1 MFEMP
6 PRFPQNVVPLLPF
19 HVAKAAIRIFRVAA
33 GRAGIRINSLMI
45 DGSRERVICNR
56 RKGMI
61 SEESSFKIP
70 SPKLRL
76 CILRFYRTNGL
87 PVNLPVKKF
96 LLEQFGKNVLE

>member
-6 PRFPQNVVPLLPF
+6 PRFPQNVVLLPF
-19 HVAKAAIRIFRVAA
+19 HVAKVAIRIFKVAA
-33 GRAGIRINSLMI
+33 ERAGIRINSLMI

-70 SPKLRL
+70 SPQHINSTSFYVSRL
-76 CILRFYRTNGL
+76 ILHKETKQRNTCL
-87 PVNLPVKKF
+87 
-96 LLEQFGKNVLE
+96 